1 MQFMETGMPDLLN
14 SPQAIASALEFS
26 LKNGLGILG
35 QELPLDWQIW
45 EEEYEQSL
53 TGIESP
59 QILLAETN
67 VGKFWAAV
75 VAFLRVGRGT
85 LFIANHQW
93 QQREWQQVA
102 QFLQPD
108 RLWGSLMWQQQWLK
122 LTDSNSELTSVH
134 HKTNTPKNQL
144 EGKSPELLIGFPTGG
159 SSGTIRFALHSPQTL
174 TMAVDGL
181 KQFLGPLLPRNGQIN
196 SFCLLPLYHVGG
208 FMQWWRSALTGGNF
222 SPLDYSLVK
231 QSAPPFPP
239 DYVTSLVPTQ
249 LEYLLDRHGAWLKN
263 FRLIFLGG
271 APAWPALLAKA
282 KTASLNLAPT
292 YGMTETAAQIATLTP
307 AEFLAGQTGVG
318 KLLPHVQLTIT
329 NSKDEMVAPGTVGL
343 INIQSRALFKGYV
356 PQNENSSREIFTTGD
371 LGYCHNGYLHIT
383 GRRGRRLISG
393 GENIDPEDIEALLLD
408 RHLVQ
413 DVVIVGVGDRH
424 WGEML
429 VAVYVPNPGPG
440 NDVSTLSQCV
450 KAQLSKPKCPK
461 HWLPVSTLRRSPLG
475 KLNYQ
480 FWQTWATEQLGV
492 EEEE

>member
-1 MQFMETGMPDLLN
+1 MPMEINAPSWPSCSQTV
-14 SPQAIASALEFS
+14 ASALETS
-26 LKNGLGILG
+26 LNRGLGTLG
-35 QELPLDWQIW
+35 QELSPDWHRW
-45 EEEYEQSL
+45 VEEYQQSL
-53 TGIESP
+53 GELSNP
-59 QILLAETN
+59 QILLAETEPIR
-67 VGKFWAAV
+67 VWAAV
-75 VAFLRVGRGT
+75 VAFLQVGRGT

-108 RLWGSLMWQQQWLK
+108 RLWGPLMWQQQWLK
-122 LTDSNSELTSVH
+122 LADSNSEVTSVIEQTIAPASQPAR
-134 HKTNTPKNQL
+134 K
-144 EGKSPELLIGFPTGG
+144 KSEPLIGFPTGG
-159 SSGTIRFALHSPQTL
+159 SSGTIRFVLHSPQTL

-181 KQFLGPLLPRNGQIN
+181 KQFFGPLLPRNGQIN

-222 SPLDYSLVK
+222 SPLDYGLVK
-231 QSAPPFPP
+231 QSAPPLPP

-282 KTASLNLAPT
+282 KTARLNLAPT

-318 KLLPHVQLTIT
+318 RVLPHVHLTIT
-329 NSKDEMVAPGTVGL
+329 NSDGEIVTPATVGL
-343 INIQSRALFKGYV
+343 INIQSLALFKGYV
-356 PQNENSSREIFTTGD
+356 PQGTDQKEGIFTTGD

-383 GRRGRRLISG
+383 GRQGRRLISG
-393 GENIDPEDIEALLLD
+393 GENIDPEAIEAFLLD
-408 RHLVQ
+408 QNLVQ

-429 VAVYVPNPGPG
+429 VAVYVPNPSPG

-450 KAQLSKPKCPK
+450 KAQFSKPKCPK
-461 HWLPVSTLRRSPLG
+461 HWFPVSTLRRSPLG

-492 EEEE
+492 KEEE

>member
-1 MQFMETGMPDLLN
+1 M
-14 SPQAIASALEFS
+14 ASALEHS
-26 LKNGLGILG
+26 LQRGLVTLG
-35 QELPLDWQIW
+35 QELSPGWHGWVQ
-45 EEEYEQSL
+45 EYQQSL
-53 TGIESP
+53 GALSNP
-59 QILLAETN
+59 QVLLAETESAR
-67 VGKFWAAV
+67 VWAAV

-122 LTDSNSELTSVH
+122 LTDSNSEVTSVH

-174 TMAVDGL
+174 TMAVQGL

-222 SPLDYSLVK
+222 SPLDYGSVK
-231 QSAPPFPP
+231 ESPPPLPP

-249 LEYLLDRHGAWLKN
+249 LEYLLDRHGTWLKN

-271 APAWPALLAKA
+271 APAWPALLTKA
-282 KTASLNLAPT
+282 KTAELNLAPT

-307 AEFLAGQTGVG
+307 AEFLVGQTGVG
-318 KLLPHVQLTIT
+318 KLLPHVHLTFT
-329 NSKDEMVAPGTVGL
+329 NSKDEIVAPGTVGM
-343 INIQSRALFKGYV
+343 INIQSSALFKGYV
-356 PQNENSSREIFTTGD
+356 PQGTDQTDQKEGIFTTGD

-383 GRRGRRLISG
+383 GRQGRRLISG
-393 GENIDPEDIEALLLD
+393 GENIDPEEIEAFLLD
-408 RHLVQ
+408 QNLVQ

-429 VAVYVPNPGPG
+429 VAVYVPNPSQG
-440 NDVSTLSQCV
+440 NNPSNLNQCV

-461 HWLPVSTLRRSPLG
+461 HWLPVPTLRRSPLG

-480 FWQTWATEQLGV
+480 FWQTWAAEQLEV
-492 EEEE
+492 KQEE